1 MESVPTPRP
10 TPQTMARHRP
20 GPEPARHEAEQ
31 KQQPVL
37 RPEQVLPEVPP
48 AARPAPWI
56 RAEWEAALVHSGL
69 HPFARLT
76 ALVLARYAAH
86 HSGVIGAGGDVP
98 PVGRIA
104 TATGLHADR
113 AGTSLRVLEALGWVR
128 RERPPGRHRPRT
140 EWPMRLTTPVTAYV
154 SSPRRPRPDRT
165 ADSRAGGHD
174 HHAP

>member
-1 MESVPTPRP
+1 MESVPPRP

-20 GPEPARHEAEQ
+20 DPAPAPPEAEQ
-31 KQQPVL
+31 KPQPVL
-37 RPEQVLPEVPP
+37 RPGQVLPDVPP
-48 AARPAPWI
+48 SARPGPWI

-69 HPFARLT
+69 HPFGRLT

-128 RERPPGRHRPRT
+128 REQPPGRRRPRT
-140 EWPMRLTTPVTAYV
+140 EWPMRLTIPVSAYV
-154 SSPRRPRPDRT
+154 PRPDRT
-165 ADSRAGGHD
+165 AGSHTGGGHD